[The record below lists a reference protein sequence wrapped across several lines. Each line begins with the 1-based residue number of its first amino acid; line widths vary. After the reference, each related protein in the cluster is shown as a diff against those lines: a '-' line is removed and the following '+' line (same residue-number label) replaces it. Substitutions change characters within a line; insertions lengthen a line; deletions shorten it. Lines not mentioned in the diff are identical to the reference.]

1 MRTRNRR
8 RGLELSGNLTPQA
21 SNIPSFP
28 AHRSRLRLKLI
39 IYLASALALIT
50 TALLFSLAWYF
61 SSQLLD
67 VRPNRPNYSLRVLA
81 LHRHTI
87 ALPRTGSTQRP
98 GVYGL
103 DWPGGRLQLGGIVSE
118 TTDKVVR
125 RIAGSTQGLRPGSHV
140 DFDVAVYANP
150 AGMHLPFRTV
160 HVIGPLGPMPSWYLP
175 NRRHTWVLL
184 VHGYKA
190 SWTDTLRPAATL
202 ARMGLPVLDLSYR
215 NDPGA
220 PPSPDHL
227 YHLGATE
234 WQDVQAGVRYA
245 LAHGARGVI
254 LYGFSMG
261 GGVVESF
268 LHRSSYARQVRAV
281 VLDAPALD
289 WGAVLDLAASQRHVP
304 RLLAALTKRVVAW
317 RLGLFSLDA
326 INQLHDEAKIRVPTL
341 LFHGRDDNLV
351 PIDPSIEFARA
362 RPDLVT
368 FFPVAGAG
376 HTESWNVNPARYSAR
391 LRAFLRRVVPAE
403 SS

>member
-1 MRTRNRR
+1 MLTRARRQTPKPSDILAAQSSKIPSSHAHRR
-8 RGLELSGNLTPQA
+8 R
-21 SNIPSFP
+21 
-28 AHRSRLRLKLI
+28 HRLRLIL
-39 IYLASALALIT
+39 YLVTGLALA
-50 TALLFSLAWYF
+50 TASFLFGIAWYF

-67 VRPNRPNYSLRVLA
+67 VRPDRPNYSLQVLG
-81 LHRHTI
+81 LHRATI
-87 ALPRTGSTQRP
+87 ELPRTGSTQRI

-103 DWPGGRLQLGGIVSE
+103 DWPGGRLQLGNIVSM
-118 TTDKVVR
+118 TAHTVVR
-125 RIAGSTQGLRPGSHV
+125 RITGSTRALRRGLYV

-150 AGMHLPFRTV
+150 AGMHLSYRRV
-160 HVIGPLGPMPSWYLP
+160 NVSGPLGPLPAWYLP
-175 NRRHTWVLL
+175 NRCHIWALL

-190 SWTDTLRPAATL
+190 SRTDPLRPANTL
-202 ARMGLPVLDLSYR
+202 TGLGFPVLDLSYR

-245 LAHGARGVI
+245 LAHGAHGVI

-268 LHRSSYARQVRAV
+268 LHRSTYAWSVRAV

-304 RLLAALTKRVVAW
+304 GLITALTKQVVAW
-317 RLGLFSLDA
+317 RLGMFNLDA
-326 INQLHDEAKIRVPTL
+326 INQLHDEAKLQAPTL
-341 LFHGRDDNLV
+341 VFHGRDDTLV
-351 PIDPSIEFARA
+351 PIGPSIEFARA

-368 FFPVAGAG
+368 FFPVPAAA
-376 HTESWNVNPARYSAR
+376 HTESWNVDPVRYAAR
-391 LRAFLRRVVPAE
+391 LRAFLERVVPPGD
-403 SS
+403 S